1 MIKSVLLAVDGSPYS
16 EPILQYGILLGQ
28 AFQARLRVL
37 TVMDIRIFEWAVAIG
52 VEGFAPII
60 PSSTYQE
67 ESQRLLEEKAEKVLQ
82 RASEVLA
89 EAGVAFQVE
98 KESGSP
104 VDIILEKSKLADL
117 VVMGSR
123 GEFERWSDKMLGATL
138 EAVTRQCIKPILIVR
153 KQFQPIRRLL
163 VAYDGSLN
171 SNRVLPWAGLIASQ
185 LNIPLTVLTVHH
197 FPEDGERILQEA
209 RDYLSAYAVPN
220 LELLLREGDPAE
232 KIVDTCRE
240 IQADLI
246 LMGSYGHSRI
256 REAILGSITVQVMRA
271 SPVPILMVK

>member
-1 MIKSVLLAVDGSPYS
+1 MIKSILLAVDGSPYS
-16 EPILQYGILLGQ
+16 EPILQYGILLGK

-82 RASEVLA
+82 RASEVLG
-89 EAGVAFQVE
+89 EAGVNFQLE

-104 VDIILEKSKLADL
+104 VDVILEKSKLADL

-138 EAVTRQCIKPILIVR
+138 EAVTRQCTKPVFIVR
-153 KQFQPIRRLL
+153 KHFQPIKRLL
-163 VAYDGSLN
+163 VAYDGSVN
-171 SNRVLPWAGLIASQ
+171 SNRVLPWAGFIASQ
-185 LNIPLTVLTVHH
+185 LQIPLAVLTVQAHR
-197 FPEDGERILQEA
+197 EEAEKILQEA
-209 RDYLSAYAVPN
+209 QDYLSAYALP
-220 LELLLREGDPAE
+220 ELSLIHKEGDPAE
-232 KIVDTCRE
+232 KIVDTCKE

-256 REAILGSITVQVMRA
+256 REAILGSITVQVMRT